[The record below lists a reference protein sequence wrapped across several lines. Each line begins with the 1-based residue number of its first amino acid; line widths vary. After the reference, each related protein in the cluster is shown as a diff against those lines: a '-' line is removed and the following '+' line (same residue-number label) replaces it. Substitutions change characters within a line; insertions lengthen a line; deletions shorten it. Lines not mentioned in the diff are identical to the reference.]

1 MHKLWLIIR
10 REYLTR
16 VTKRSFILATILTPV
31 ALVAFVA
38 IVAVIFS
45 YSKDN
50 QKIAV
55 KDDSGIITGAIKDT
69 ERASF
74 QMVDDPLE
82 TLKQNFSERGFD
94 GIVYIPALPDLSN
107 EVRVQYFSDKQLS
120 LTTKE
125 FIERQLARRIR
136 DHKIDQSGYD
146 RKILDGFE
154 TTVTMEQ
161 REMKHGDDGGLIETD
176 RTQSAGVATAIG
188 SVMGFIIY
196 IALLIYGAMIMRSVM
211 EEKINRIVEVII
223 SSVKPHQLML
233 GKIIGVSAVGVTQL
247 LVWILLIPALQ
258 FIVGLFIP
266 LDPASMQQ
274 ANLNAAQS
282 AEAADKVML
291 VLQEIRQQ
299 NWGLI
304 LPVFL
309 LYFIGGYFIYAS
321 LFAAVGSAMGD
332 DLGEGQALTLPIT
345 IPVILA
351 IYIMMAAID
360 NPNSSLATWSSIFP
374 LFSPIV
380 MPARLPFNPPWW
392 ELGLSLLVLLLS
404 CVLTVWLSSRIYRVG
419 ILMYGKKVTL
429 KELGKWM
436 FYKD

>member
-107 EVRVQYFSDKQLS
+107 EVRVQFFSDKQLS

-136 DHKIDQSGYD
+136 DYKIDQSGYD

-258 FIVGLFIP
+258 FIVGLFIA

-274 ANLNAAQS
+274 ANLYAAQS